1 MRFLFLHWC
10 LFALLALPLAC
21 GDDSGPGTAPQV
33 ITPSVGTKVPTPEA
47 TPTLAPDATG
57 RPSLRPRI
65 QDSTTA
71 VPTTVPTPT
80 WTPSPGLTP
89 EPTPPPTAGPA
100 TTPTISGEP
109 EPPSTPTAEDREARH
124 LLESAAQKMQGMGL
138 AFEMDIQLR
147 VQQDGSTDEF
157 TIVHGSYAGDFHSGT
172 WPGIPQFSSG
182 ELVLELPGGSRRWDV
197 KSMYGTT
204 YVWDEQKEIWEDL
217 QLEHLSL
224 PDPRSFLWD
233 SDGQT
238 ARIFD
243 TAVGGYEDLVQLWAR
258 SSDIS
263 LGGGTGDY
271 RLRYLLVPERLFLRE
286 VTVVGKLDAA
296 LDDGGL
302 FSRWVDG
309 DITAIQVAARFDDYG
324 KEVNIR
330 TPELPSLL
338 YEHQAFLLSDGRVL
352 VPGGFSGIANNNVIV
367 PTPVASAYIYDLR
380 TSLWST
386 IDMPSAPGETP
397 PVLAQQVQLS
407 DNSVLSL
414 VFSLTNVDVV
424 SGENDPEAPEFK
436 VFAHRFDSTS
446 DSWGLVAEG
455 GPALLL
461 PVLSPLG
468 DGKVLMAGGI
478 DPKALE
484 GRDPFSRMPDA
495 LLSSYILDPEIGEW
509 KLVAPGPEPF
519 HSRSHSSVLLQDG
532 RVLLVGPVDAGY
544 GDEPGRGH
552 LYDPSTNTWSITGG
566 MNYSRGWSELV
577 LLADGRVLAA
587 GAGEAL
593 TKWYEPDQPT
603 SEIFDPATG
612 EWTRTADMRRARGGH
627 RLTLLPDGRVLA
639 SGGDDFWSGPASD
652 LGMGTTE
659 IFDPSSSRWSMGPGL
674 EELRSGH
681 TATLLADGRVL
692 LAGGIALNPENKE
705 VYPTFTTELTEP

>member
-1 MRFLFLHWC
+1 
-10 LFALLALPLAC
+10 
-21 GDDSGPGTAPQV
+21 
-33 ITPSVGTKVPTPEA
+33 
-47 TPTLAPDATG
+47 
-57 RPSLRPRI
+57 
-65 QDSTTA
+65 
-71 VPTTVPTPT
+71 
-80 WTPSPGLTP
+80 
-89 EPTPPPTAGPA
+89 
-100 TTPTISGEP
+100 
-109 EPPSTPTAEDREARH
+109 
-124 LLESAAQKMQGMGL
+124 
-138 AFEMDIQLR
+138 
-147 VQQDGSTDEF
+147 
-157 TIVHGSYAGDFHSGT
+157 
-172 WPGIPQFSSG
+172 
-182 ELVLELPGGSRRWDV
+182 
-197 KSMYGTT
+197 MYGTT
-204 YVWDEQKEIWEDL
+204 YVWDEQEELWKDIRF
-217 QLEHLSL
+217 EHLFL
-224 PDPRSFLWD
+224 PDPRSFLLD
-233 SDGQT
+233 SEGQT
-238 ARIFD
+238 ANISD
-243 TAVGGYEDLVQLWAR
+243 AVLGGYEDLVQLWAR

-352 VPGGFSGIANNNVIV
+352 VPGGYSGIANNNVIV
-367 PTPVASAYIYDLR
+367 PTPVANAYIYDLR

-397 PVLAQQVQLS
+397 PALAQRVQLS

-424 SGENDPEAPEFK
+424 SGENDPEATEFK

-461 PVLSPLG
+461 PVLSPLR

-484 GRDPFSRMPDA
+484 GLDPVSGMPDA
-495 LLSSYILDPEIGEW
+495 LLSAYILDPETGEW
-509 KLVAPGPEPF
+509 KLVAPGPEPLV
-519 HSRSHSSVLLQDG
+519 SRSHSSVLLQDG
-532 RVLLVGPVDAGY
+532 RLLVVGPVDAGY

-593 TKWYEPDQPT
+593 TKRYEPDQPT

-627 RLTLLPDGRVLA
+627 RLTLLSDGRVLA

-659 IFDPSSSRWSMGPGL
+659 IFDPSSSRWSRGPGL

-681 TATLLADGRVL
+681 TATLLTDGRVL
-692 LAGGIALNPENKE
+692 LAGGIALNPEIKE
-705 VYPTFTTELTEP
+705 VYPTFTTELIEP

>member
-1 MRFLFLHWC
+1 
-10 LFALLALPLAC
+10 
-21 GDDSGPGTAPQV
+21 
-33 ITPSVGTKVPTPEA
+33 
-47 TPTLAPDATG
+47 
-57 RPSLRPRI
+57 
-65 QDSTTA
+65 
-71 VPTTVPTPT
+71 
-80 WTPSPGLTP
+80 
-89 EPTPPPTAGPA
+89 
-100 TTPTISGEP
+100 
-109 EPPSTPTAEDREARH
+109 
-124 LLESAAQKMQGMGL
+124 
-138 AFEMDIQLR
+138 
-147 VQQDGSTDEF
+147 
-157 TIVHGSYAGDFHSGT
+157 
-172 WPGIPQFSSG
+172 
-182 ELVLELPGGSRRWDV
+182 
-197 KSMYGTT
+197 MYGTT

-217 QLEHLSL
+217 QLEHLFL

-352 VPGGFSGIANNNVIV
+352 VPGGSSGIANNNVIV

-397 PVLAQQVQLS
+397 PALAQQVQLS

-414 VFSLTNVDVV
+414 VFALTNVDVV

-461 PVLSPLG
+461 PVLSPLR

-484 GRDPFSRMPDA
+484 GLDPFSRMPDA
-495 LLSSYILDPEIGEW
+495 LLSSYILDPETGEW

-603 SEIFDPATG
+603 SEIFDPTTG